1 VDDKLQA
8 LLDDWCI
15 VSTAKFNV
23 KKTEVLPIGS
33 PEFRRSVITTRRTK
47 EESGPIPEGIK
58 IVKEGEAVRIL
69 GAWFGNKV
77 DAEGP
82 WTRLLEHID
91 MCLEQWEKS
100 HPTME
105 GWRLIVQ
112 MIVGGMTQY
121 LTQVQGMPSNIE
133 SKLRR
138 KIRNFV
144 WHDKRA
150 PVSEQI
156 LFSPIDE
163 GGRVLLDISTRN
175 EAIEVMWLKSYLS
188 FGPERPLWAL
198 VADEIFAIN
207 VPQFEENVDKRVCKN
222 IFLQSWGS
230 SKAKSTQPH
239 WRTRVYPDLL
249 RLQGIAEKHGLRP
262 EGLAFSQEI
271 VQARPIWYHGDADR
285 KIRLL
290 NHGAASN
297 CLKEKHAVWT
307 AGDAERL
314 AL

>member
-1 VDDKLQA
+1 
-8 LLDDWCI
+8 
-15 VSTAKFNV
+15 
-23 KKTEVLPIGS
+23 
-33 PEFRRSVITTRRTK
+33 
-47 EESGPIPEGIK
+47 
-58 IVKEGEAVRIL
+58 
-69 GAWFGNKV
+69 
-77 DAEGP
+77 
-82 WTRLLEHID
+82 

-105 GWRLIVQ
+105 GWHLIVQ

-133 SKLRR
+133 LKLWR

-156 LFSPIDE
+156 LFSQIDK
-163 GGRVLLDISTRN
+163 GGCALLDISTRN

-198 VADEIFAIN
+198 GADEIFAIN
-207 VPQFEENVDKRVCKN
+207 VPQFEENVDKRVRKN
-222 IFLQSWGS
+222 IFLQSWGL

-239 WRTRVYPDLL
+239 WQMRVYPDLL
-249 RLQGIAEKHGLRP
+249 HLQGIAEKHGLRP

-271 VQARPIWYHGDADR
+271 VQAHPIWYHGDADR

-307 AGDAERL
+307 AGDAEHL
-314 AL
+314 TL